1 MFCLSQA
8 QRRWVL
14 LFILRKL
21 GAIARKYENPHES
34 FCFYKTN
41 KAAGDNSQE
50 DFR

>member
-14 LFILRKL
+14 LYILRKL
-21 GAIARKYENPHES
+21 GAIAKKYENPHES

>member
-1 MFCLSQA
+1 MLCISQA

-14 LFILRKL
+14 LFILGKL
-21 GAIARKYENPHES
+21 GAIARKYENSHES

-41 KAAGDNSQE
+41 KVAGDHSQE